1 MQLLISYFK
10 QRSYECSRSSSN
22 QSHNIMNDSGYK
34 RCPCLMHNR
43 LYYRELRGPLT
54 ETEVNEINLIII
66 WLILLLLINFFN
78 FSFKEIR
85 WFLVM
90 IYGMIIMS

>member
-22 QSHNIMNDSGYK
+22 QSHHIMNDSGYK

-66 WLILLLLINFFN
+66 GLILLLLINFLILASKKFDG
-78 FSFKEIR
+78 F
-85 WFLVM
+85 
-90 IYGMIIMS
+90 